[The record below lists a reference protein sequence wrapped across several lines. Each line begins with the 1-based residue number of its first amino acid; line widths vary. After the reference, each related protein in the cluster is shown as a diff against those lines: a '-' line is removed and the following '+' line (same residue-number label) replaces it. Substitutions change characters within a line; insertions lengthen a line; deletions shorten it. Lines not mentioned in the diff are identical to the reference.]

1 MNPADLQKHIAWLQ
15 HEDIQAALASDDVP
29 APWFSAF
36 RRTKSADQKL
46 TWFSALV
53 PPALIPQLVKNS
65 GGWDIH
71 IGDGGPSVW
80 TSWPGG
86 VEKMTYT
93 PFGNEEGIEPLVL
106 HRGFHGM
113 RDSFVE
119 LSQEFRLY
127 HNLWPEPGK
136 KRFMLIDAN
145 GDESEAARYGEDF
158 LEIRTDL
165 VLKFCA
171 VKQLALA
178 IYVDSY
184 RDRMLNV
191 HPSLLPA
198 FPGLNTHERA
208 LAEGVKLHGCSVHF
222 VTADLDHGPI
232 VAQAAIP
239 VRRGDT
245 AASLAQ
251 RVLKQEHVI
260 YPRAVRG
267 FLDGKLVIRNGAV
280 SVKGNDAQLVFDD
293 SP

>member
-1 MNPADLQKHIAWLQ
+1 MPEYPASPEELRKHIAWLQ
-15 HEDIQAALASDDVP
+15 HDDIRAFLACDDVP
-29 APWFSAF
+29 NPWVPAY
-36 RRTKSADQKL
+36 RYTRSADQKL

-93 PFGNEEGIEPLVL
+93 PFGNEEGIEPLVI

-136 KRFMLIDAN
+136 KRFMLIDGN
-145 GDESEAARYGEDF
+145 GDESEVARYGEDF

-178 IYVDSY
+178 IYVDITAAVDELT
-184 RDRMLNV
+184 RDL
-191 HPSLLPA
+191 LLPRLVS
-198 FPGLNTHERA
+198 GQ
-208 LAEGVKLHGCSVHF
+208 V
-222 VTADLDHGPI
+222 
-232 VAQAAIP
+232 
-239 VRRGDT
+239 
-245 AASLAQ
+245 
-251 RVLKQEHVI
+251 VL
-260 YPRAVRG
+260 
-267 FLDGKLVIRNGAV
+267 
-280 SVKGNDAQLVFDD
+280 S
-293 SP
+293 